1 VEEEMRINVDDET
14 VDEIVKNWLVMMST
28 QMKNHDDRE
37 MRDIAEASRNL
48 LELNWPHLYD

>member
-1 VEEEMRINVDDET
+1 MRINVDDET
-14 VDEIVKNWLVMMST
+14 IDEVVKNWLVMMYT
-28 QMKNHDDRE
+28 QMKDHQDKD